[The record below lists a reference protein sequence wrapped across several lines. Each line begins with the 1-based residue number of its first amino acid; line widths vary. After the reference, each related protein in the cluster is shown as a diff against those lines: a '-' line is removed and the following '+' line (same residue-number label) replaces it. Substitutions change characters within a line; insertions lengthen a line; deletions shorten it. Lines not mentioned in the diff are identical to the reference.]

1 MTIRTR
7 FIGACL
13 ISATLCGCS
22 GGKDFK
28 PSAGMPVEQIFAEAC
43 SGCHG
48 DEGEGIFGFLL
59 SVAGTKTPSDELSV
73 LIRNG
78 GHLMPA
84 YPQIDKENADAL
96 VAYLKD
102 R

>member
-1 MTIRTR
+1 MTIRKR

-22 GGKDFK
+22 ASKDYK
-28 PSAGMPVEQIFAEAC
+28 PAEGMSAEQIFAEAC

-48 DEGEGIFGFLL
+48 DEGEGKFGFLL
-59 SVAGTKTPSDELSV
+59 SIAGTQTAGEELTT

-84 YPQIDKENADAL
+84 FTQIDKETAEAL
-96 VAYLKD
+96 VAYLKS